1 MGLLVIFVSQL
12 DGAIDYSKGWLYGAT
27 RFVQVYPTRN
37 NKGRTAGEKIF
48 NEFIM
53 RFGFPKKLHH
63 DQGKE
68 FDNKMFTRLHE
79 LSGIQA
85 SRTTPYHP
93 QGDGSVER
101 WNRTV
106 INMLKKLPEKC
117 KSNWKEHVNK
127 LAFAYN
133 CTRNDATSF

>member
-1 MGLLVIFVSQL
+1 
-12 DGAIDYSKGWLYGAT
+12 
-27 RFVQVYPTRN
+27 
-37 NKGRTAGEKIF
+37 
-48 NEFIM
+48 M

-63 DQGKE
+63 DQGKG
-68 FDNKMFTRLHE
+68 FDNKMLTRLHE

-106 INMLKKLPEKC
+106 INMLKKLPEKRVSQTEMNMSISLRLLIIAPGMMLHH
-117 KSNWKEHVNK
+117 SNIHNERSYISME
-127 LAFAYN
+127 LLSI
-133 CTRNDATSF
+133 SFIFSLDPI